1 MSYIMNIAGKELLL
15 HGANVLP
22 EKVEP
27 LLVEAHL
34 IHVNVTRGHVLVA
47 ALQPRI
53 LQMEKNKIISMFF
66 SENTFSHSRSTHV
79 VFAARPLPKVLH
91 DFWEVKNRSQFCL

>member
-53 LQMEKNKIISMFF
+53 LMKGKNKMERKNKVDLGDSQK
-66 SENTFSHSRSTHV
+66 TH
-79 VFAARPLPKVLH
+79 FPTAGALT
-91 DFWEVKNRSQFCL
+91 

>member
-15 HGANVLP
+15 HRSNVLP
-22 EKVEP
+22 QEVEP

-47 ALQPRI
+47 AL
-53 LQMEKNKIISMFF
+53 
-66 SENTFSHSRSTHV
+66 
-79 VFAARPLPKVLH
+79 
-91 DFWEVKNRSQFCL
+91 